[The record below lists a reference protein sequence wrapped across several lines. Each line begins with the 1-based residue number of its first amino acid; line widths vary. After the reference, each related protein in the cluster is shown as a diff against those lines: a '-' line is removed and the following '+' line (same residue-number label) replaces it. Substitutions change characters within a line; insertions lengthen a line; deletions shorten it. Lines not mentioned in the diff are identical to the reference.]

1 MNFLYNYQTK
11 IKHSDLDMR
20 DMLAPWCV
28 LELFQE
34 AAYLHVNNEEAGYH
48 EMLAKNALWVLISIR
63 IDFYSEP
70 SEEIT
75 TTTWQA
81 RRGRAEFIRDYL
93 ITSND
98 KKVATGSSKW
108 CLIDKDTRRILP
120 TSLIS
125 EDISGSFMELPP
137 INKINFDSL
146 TETYEKVKVEK
157 SMIDHNFHMNN
168 CHYARWIYNII
179 DLEGGKIKTF
189 EISFL
194 NEAILGDEIEL
205 RYKKDNN
212 YWYVEGYK
220 TDKICFKARVEVEN
234 AL

>member
-1 MNFLYNYQTK
+1 
-11 IKHSDLDMR
+11 
-20 DMLAPWCV
+20 
-28 LELFQE
+28 
-34 AAYLHVNNEEAGYH
+34 
-48 EMLAKNALWVLISIR
+48 
-63 IDFYSEP
+63 
-70 SEEIT
+70 
-75 TTTWQA
+75 
-81 RRGRAEFIRDYL
+81 
-93 ITSND
+93 
-98 KKVATGSSKW
+98 
-108 CLIDKDTRRILP
+108 
-120 TSLIS
+120 
-125 EDISGSFMELPP
+125 MELPP